1 MENKLKTIGQKFK
14 TESETQKAMFYLQQR
29 ENEIED

>member
-14 TESETQKAMFYLQQR
+14 TERETQKAMFYLQQQ

>member
-14 TESETQKAMFYLQQR
+14 TERETQQAMFYLQQQ

>member
-1 MENKLKTIGQKFK
+1 MENKLKTIGQKLK
-14 TESETQKAMFYLQQR
+14 TEIETQQAMFYLQQQ